1 MLLNGGTRRRVEAF
15 CAQASAAGCV
25 VVAKDDEVGD
35 LSHELTTLIRICPI
49 SHDVP
54 QAHILIDL
62 FVREGSE
69 DSVKRLYVGVDIR
82 ENPEAHG
89 RALQSIR

>member
-25 VVAKDDEVGD
+25 VVAKDNEVAD
-35 LSHELTTLIRICPI
+35 LSHEVTTLIRVCPI
-49 SHDVP
+49 SNDVP

-62 FVREGSE
+62 VVRIGPE
-69 DSVKRLYVGVDIR
+69 DSVKRL
-82 ENPEAHG
+82 
-89 RALQSIR
+89 